1 MTDNW
6 AYRNYLRWK
15 KDYPQCAGDKQSPIN
30 IDTSNVA
37 DCNELCR
44 LSVRYQ
50 PSKCYI
56 TNKNRTPIIR
66 FDPGSFIKFKGALY
80 ELKEMKMHTPSM
92 HTVNG
97 EHYDMEINLYHYLN
111 SSDITAG
118 GVIVSILLQRGSGDS
133 DANHFLSQFANQI
146 PADEIEGER
155 DIKVSKKWSAEQLFP
170 NIKSFFYYNGSMPMP
185 PCYQNWT
192 WIVFEET
199 SILEETLYKSIEL
212 TFKNNRRPI
221 RGLKDRTVYYNNN
234 IKFDGEDEYQRT
246 KLDKEIKKLS
256 DKRDSIGVTK
266 PRISEKDRNRMYEE
280 ESLQLEKLQAAKTNN
295 WFVNNKQ
302 TIKNILITIILLL
315 IVFSSIKITKYLVRS
330 GFITDF
336 SNKQIENLKIK
347 QIADSKLEG
356 KRQNFNATT
365 KNLATGERG
374 MANMEMGGPTNVGES
389 NNNVSSSMIR
399 ASR

>member
-1 MTDNW
+1 
-6 AYRNYLRWK
+6 
-15 KDYPQCAGDKQSPIN
+15 
-30 IDTSNVA
+30 
-37 DCNELCR
+37 
-44 LSVRYQ
+44 
-50 PSKCYI
+50 
-56 TNKNRTPIIR
+56 
-66 FDPGSFIKFKGALY
+66 
-80 ELKEMKMHTPSM
+80 
-92 HTVNG
+92 
-97 EHYDMEINLYHYLN
+97 
-111 SSDITAG
+111 
-118 GVIVSILLQRGSGDS
+118 
-133 DANHFLSQFANQI
+133 
-146 PADEIEGER
+146 
-155 DIKVSKKWSAEQLFP
+155 
-170 NIKSFFYYNGSMPMP
+170 MP

-199 SILEETLYKSIEL
+199 SILEETLYKNIAL

-365 KNLATGERG
+365 RNLATGERG

-389 NNNVSSSMIR
+389 NNNISSSMIR